1 MNIYV
6 YQFNIYNKSYQLL
19 MTKKITILLILI
31 FSFLCDILS
40 AEFTQADTIFFKG
53 NNNYP
58 PYQLL
63 DDNNVP
69 TGFSVDLLK
78 SISKT
83 MGFHVKIELAPWNQ
97 VRAELEAGKID
108 GLAAMSYSEEREHNV
123 NFSTPY
129 IYITHA
135 VFVRNE
141 SEINS
146 FDNIK
151 NKKVIVVKGDI
162 MHDYLI
168 SNNITPLIIPVKNF
182 QTALRLLSAGEYDCA
197 LINKV
202 QGQFAI
208 NEYNLKNLKFVGSSV
223 NPQELC
229 FAIKKDNP
237 QLVQQINEGLKIV
250 KATGEFDRIYEKWFS
265 AFDEKNL
272 KSEVLKT
279 ITWILIPFLIILG
292 VILIWSASLK
302 KQVALKT
309 NELQKELSER
319 KKAELQLI
327 HEKSLMNSM
336 INSIPDLIFYKNK
349 RNIYIGCNDA
359 FCKFNNK
366 TKDEI
371 IGKQDYEIF
380 SEHQAGFFYSTD
392 QKIIDY
398 NEPVRIESWEKNAN
412 GELLLLDT
420 VKIPFVDDDGNTLG
434 IVGIC
439 RDITERHKA
448 EIELKEAKEKA
459 EESDRLKSAFLANM
473 SHEIR
478 TPMNA
483 IVGFSDLLVDTDT
496 GSDDREEL
504 VKHINNNCNT
514 LLYLIDDIIDL
525 AKIEASEFSVVKKD
539 MNVNKLMK
547 ELDITYRE
555 FRKEINKDHIDIKWD
570 KTHYKNNFILKTDL
584 FRLKQ
589 IMTNLLDNAFKYT
602 DQGFVKFGYEILKE
616 EKRVKFY
623 VTDTGIGIPQNKQ
636 KQIFE
641 RFNKLESGKSK
652 IYRGTGLG
660 LTITKN
666 IVKKLG
672 GSIRLNSEVNKG
684 STFYFTI
691 PLDINYQ
698 PVEKKTKEIIQNQQ
712 YHWEGKT
719 ILIVEDEISNYKYLE
734 MLLKNKGLNI
744 LHTRDGKE
752 TIEICKKREDID
764 LILIDI
770 KMPVLNGIEA
780 TKIIR
785 TFNPDIP
792 IIAQTAFAMPED
804 KELILKSGC
813 NDYLSKPIKTNEL
826 IKLLKQYLK

>member
-1 MNIYV
+1 
-6 YQFNIYNKSYQLL
+6 
-19 MTKKITILLILI
+19 MTKKITIFLILI

-53 NNNYP
+53 NYDYP

-69 TGFSVDLLK
+69 IGFSVDLLK
-78 SISKT
+78 SIGKT

-108 GLAAMSYSEEREHNV
+108 GLVAMSYSEEREHNV

-141 SEINS
+141 SEIIS

-168 SNNITPLIIPVKNF
+168 SNNITSLIIPVRNY

-223 NPQELC
+223 HPQELC

-237 QLVQQINEGLKIV
+237 QLLQQINEGLKIV

-279 ITWILIPFLIILG
+279 IIWILIPFLIILG

-349 RNIYIGCNDA
+349 KNIYIGCNDA

-371 IGKQDYEIF
+371 IGKQDFEIF

-392 QKIIDY
+392 QKIIES
-398 NEPVRIESWEKNAN
+398 NEPVRIESWEKNAK

-439 RDITERHKA
+439 RDITERHKS

-496 GSDDREEL
+496 SSDDREEL

-547 ELDITYRE
+547 ELDITYSE
-555 FRKEINKDHIDIKWD
+555 FRRKINKDHLEIKWD
-570 KTHYKNNFILKTDL
+570 KTHYKNNFILSTDL

-602 DQGFVKFGYEILKE
+602 DQGFVRFGYEILKE
-616 EKRVKFY
+616 EKLVKFY
-623 VTDTGIGIPQNKQ
+623 VTDTGIGIPQDKQ
-636 KQIFE
+636 NQIFE
-641 RFNKLESGKSK
+641 RFNKLESSKSK

-672 GSIRLNSEVNKG
+672 GNIRLNSEVNKG
-684 STFYFTI
+684 STFYFTL
-691 PLDINYQ
+691 PLDINNQ

-744 LHTRDGKE
+744 LHTTDGKE
-752 TIEICKKREDID
+752 TIEICKKRKAID
-764 LILIDI
+764 LILLDI
-770 KMPVLNGIEA
+770 KMPVLDGIEA

-813 NDYLSKPIKTNEL
+813 NDYLAKPIKTNEL
-826 IKLLKQYLK
+826 MKLLHQYLK

>member
-1 MNIYV
+1 
-6 YQFNIYNKSYQLL
+6 
-19 MTKKITILLILI
+19 MTKKITIFLILI

-53 NNNYP
+53 NYDYP

-69 TGFSVDLLK
+69 IGFSVDLLK
-78 SISKT
+78 SIGKT

-108 GLAAMSYSEEREHNV
+108 GLVAMSYSEEREHNV

-141 SEINS
+141 SEIIS

-168 SNNITPLIIPVKNF
+168 SNNITSLIIPVRNY

-223 NPQELC
+223 HPQELC

-237 QLVQQINEGLKIV
+237 QLLQQINEGLKIV

-279 ITWILIPFLIILG
+279 IIWILIPFLIILG

-349 RNIYIGCNDA
+349 KNIYIGCNDA

-371 IGKQDYEIF
+371 IGKQDFEIF

-392 QKIIDY
+392 QKIIES
-398 NEPVRIESWEKNAN
+398 NEPVRIESWEKNAK

-439 RDITERHKA
+439 RDITERHKS

-496 GSDDREEL
+496 SSDDREEL

-547 ELDITYRE
+547 ELDITYSE
-555 FRKEINKDHIDIKWD
+555 FRRKINKDHLEIKWD
-570 KTHYKNNFILKTDL
+570 KTHYKNNFILSTDL

-602 DQGFVKFGYEILKE
+602 DQGFVRFGYEILKE
-616 EKRVKFY
+616 EKLVKFY
-623 VTDTGIGIPQNKQ
+623 VTDTGIGIPQDKQ
-636 KQIFE
+636 NQIFE
-641 RFNKLESGKSK
+641 RFNKLESSKSK

-672 GSIRLNSEVNKG
+672 GNIRLNSEVNKG
-684 STFYFTI
+684 STFYFTL
-691 PLDINYQ
+691 PLDINNQ

-744 LHTRDGKE
+744 LHTTDGKE
-752 TIEICKKREDID
+752 TIEICKKRKAID

-785 TFNPDIP
+785 TFNTDIP

-813 NDYLSKPIKTNEL
+813 NDYLAKPIKTNEL
-826 IKLLKQYLK
+826 MKLLHQYLK

>member
-1 MNIYV
+1 
-6 YQFNIYNKSYQLL
+6 
-19 MTKKITILLILI
+19 MTKKITIFLILI

-53 NNNYP
+53 NYDYP

-69 TGFSVDLLK
+69 IGFSVDLLK
-78 SISKT
+78 SIGKT

-108 GLAAMSYSEEREHNV
+108 GLVAMSYSEEREHNV

-141 SEINS
+141 SEIIS

-168 SNNITPLIIPVKNF
+168 SNNITSLIIPVRNY

-223 NPQELC
+223 HPQELC

-237 QLVQQINEGLKIV
+237 QLLQQINEGLKIV

-279 ITWILIPFLIILG
+279 IIWILIPFLIILG

-349 RNIYIGCNDA
+349 KNIYIGCNDA

-371 IGKQDYEIF
+371 IGKQDFEIF

-392 QKIIDY
+392 QKIIES
-398 NEPVRIESWEKNAN
+398 NEPVRIESWEKNAK

-439 RDITERHKA
+439 RDITERHKS

-496 GSDDREEL
+496 SSDDREEL

-547 ELDITYRE
+547 ELDITYSE
-555 FRKEINKDHIDIKWD
+555 FRRKINKDHLEIKWD
-570 KTHYKNNFILKTDL
+570 KTHYKNNFILSTDL

-602 DQGFVKFGYEILKE
+602 DQGFVRFGYEILKE
-616 EKRVKFY
+616 EKLVKFY
-623 VTDTGIGIPQNKQ
+623 VTDTGIGIPQDKQ
-636 KQIFE
+636 NQIFE
-641 RFNKLESGKSK
+641 RFNKLESSKSK

-672 GSIRLNSEVNKG
+672 GNIRLNSEVNKG
-684 STFYFTI
+684 STFYFTL
-691 PLDINYQ
+691 PLDINNQ

-744 LHTRDGKE
+744 LHTTDGKE
-752 TIEICKKREDID
+752 TIEICKKRKAID
-764 LILIDI
+764 LILLDI
-770 KMPVLNGIEA
+770 KMPVLDGIEA

-813 NDYLSKPIKTNEL
+813 NDYLSKPIKTNKL
-826 IKLLKQYLK
+826 IKLLNQYLK

>member
-1 MNIYV
+1 
-6 YQFNIYNKSYQLL
+6 

-719 ILIVEDEISNYKYLE
+719 ILIVE
-734 MLLKNKGLNI
+734 
-744 LHTRDGKE
+744 
-752 TIEICKKREDID
+752 
-764 LILIDI
+764 
-770 KMPVLNGIEA
+770 
-780 TKIIR
+780 
-785 TFNPDIP
+785 
-792 IIAQTAFAMPED
+792 
-804 KELILKSGC
+804 
-813 NDYLSKPIKTNEL
+813 
-826 IKLLKQYLK
+826 